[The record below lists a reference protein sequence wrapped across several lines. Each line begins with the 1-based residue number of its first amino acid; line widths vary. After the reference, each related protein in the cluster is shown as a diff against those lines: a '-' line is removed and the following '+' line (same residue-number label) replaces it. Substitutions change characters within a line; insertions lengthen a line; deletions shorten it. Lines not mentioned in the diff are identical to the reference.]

1 MGTYYLPRNTK
12 GEGRILYIFS
22 TKALIYTVVGL
33 GIGAFFK
40 WLFGLLGDA
49 VPSIGSVVNI
59 IGFIIMLLM
68 GVLGFVIGTF
78 KVPQNDKFEI
88 TRKAAGIEMDT
99 VIKEYIKFH
108 FRRDKYYIYD
118 TRDLIREQVEKEE
131 AEKEKQIREKEK
143 EEQVKRKKGNRR

>member
-40 WLFGLLGDA
+40 WLLGLLGDA

-59 IGFIIMLLM
+59 IGFIIMLL
-68 GVLGFVIGTF
+68 L
-78 KVPQNDKFEI
+78 E
-88 TRKAAGIEMDT
+88 
-99 VIKEYIKFH
+99 
-108 FRRDKYYIYD
+108 
-118 TRDLIREQVEKEE
+118 LIL
-131 AEKEKQIREKEK
+131 
-143 EEQVKRKKGNRR
+143 N